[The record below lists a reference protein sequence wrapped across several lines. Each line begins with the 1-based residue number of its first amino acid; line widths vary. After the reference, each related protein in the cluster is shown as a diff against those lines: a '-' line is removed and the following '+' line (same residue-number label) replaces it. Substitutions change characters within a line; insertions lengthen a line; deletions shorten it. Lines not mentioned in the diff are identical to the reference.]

1 MSCRV
6 IVGAQWGDEGKG
18 KIVDLLSAEAD
29 VVVRYQG
36 GPNAGHTVVLDGVT
50 FVLHLIPSGI
60 LRPGVRCY
68 IGNGVVIDPEAL
80 RNEHERILRQGVKTE
95 GRLFVSGSSHVI
107 LPDHRVI
114 ERYAE
119 SGAAGDRI
127 GTTGRG
133 IGPAYTDK
141 AGRVGVRV
149 VDLLDPAIRRERV
162 TRLRERTLRLVGPG
176 AEVEPLDAV
185 LARCERDAEMLR
197 PMVVNVSLDVDAALR
212 AGKRVL
218 LEGAQGTHLDV
229 DHGTYPYVTSSNA
242 TSGGACTGAGIGP
255 TKIDEV
261 IGVAKA
267 YATRVGNGPFPS
279 ELPHELAQ
287 QIREEGNEY
296 GATTGRP
303 RRCGWF
309 DVVALR
315 HAVRVNGLS
324 QLVITKLDVLD
335 ALPEVKAV
343 VAYEVGGRRVTDM
356 PESLSD
362 LSAAKPVFETFPGW
376 QAETSHARRWEELP
390 EAARAYLDRLE
401 ELAGVPIGLV
411 SVGSGR
417 EENVRHAGDVRRT
430 AGPRAPQ
437 AVRR

>member
-29 VVVRYQG
+29 VVARYQG
-36 GPNAGHTVVLDGVT
+36 GPNAGHTVVLGSRT

-60 LRPGVRCY
+60 LRPGVTCY

-80 RNEHERILRQGVKTE
+80 RSERDRVVAQGVDVK
-95 GRLFVSGSSHVI
+95 GRLFVSASSHVI

-114 ERYAE
+114 EKHAE
-119 SGAAGDRI
+119 SGAAGARI

-141 AGRVGVRV
+141 AGRVGLRV

-162 TRLRERTLRLVGPG
+162 AALRERTLRLVGSDAP
-176 AEVEPLDAV
+176 VEPLEEV

-197 PMVVNVSLDVDAALR
+197 PMAVNVSVALDTALR
-212 AGKRVL
+212 AGKRLL
-218 LEGAQGTHLDV
+218 LEGAQGTHLDL
-229 DHGTYPYVTSSNA
+229 DHGTYPFVTSSSA
-242 TSGGACTGAGIGP
+242 VAGGACTGTGLGP
-255 TKIDEV
+255 MRITEV

-279 ELPHELAQ
+279 ELPGHLAAK
-287 QIREEGNEY
+287 IREEGNEY

-309 DVVALR
+309 DVVAIR
-315 HAVRVNGLS
+315 HAVRVNGMS

-335 ALPEVKAV
+335 ALPEIQAV
-343 VAYEVGGRRVTDM
+343 VAYKIGGRRVTEM
-356 PESLSD
+356 PESLAE
-362 LSAAKPVFETFPGW
+362 LEAAKSVCETFAGW
-376 QAETSHARRWEELP
+376 KTPTTAARHWDDLPSEARR
-390 EAARAYLDRLE
+390 YIGRLE
-401 ELAGVPIGLV
+401 ELAGVPIRLV

-417 EENVRHAGDVRRT
+417 EENVRRP
-430 AGPRAPQ
+430 AGPREPQ
-437 AVRR
+437 PATR